1 MKLKIPYIALF
12 ALLIVACGSDDDGTS
27 SYNEFSCSVNK
38 GGKKVTQKVV
48 APGKYESTTTME
60 LNAKYAVRTVKVEFL
75 GADSRNENFCDSLKE
90 TLSGLDAGSFKCA
103 NGNVSYSITISSNV
117 VGSIQDIADEML
129 DNCDMLETSQGE
141 LLPSDIDEEEFSS
154 SSKKA
159 VASSS
164 SKEKPKSSSSEAK
177 SSSSSEKMKVSSSSE
192 EKAESSSAEEESSSS
207 SEKVKVSSSSEE
219 KPKSSSVEEILS
231 SSSEMEVE
239 TSSSE
244 VESPVSSSAEESSAS
259 EANSSSGNRHTGKFE
274 DEDYGPKKIVKDE
287 NTLFY
292 DDFGGNILCLQ
303 DSESYILDYDMKDS
317 MPSGKLELY
326 FRLHEDFLKDENV
339 KYSGININIIGN
351 YESHFR
357 LYYEIRKETRRDSI
371 LYKAVVLSMD
381 SGDDTHY
388 EKKIMDLSFDWTYA
402 RIEWIDGVAK
412 LFLNNKEILNVDV
425 GYGYLPFR
433 RHLVD
438 NRLAL
443 GFTHQGSVGN
453 GSRMD
458 MYAAADYGPI
468 KLSKLER

>member
-1 MKLKIPYIALF
+1 M
-12 ALLIVACGSDDDGTS
+12 
-27 SYNEFSCSVNK
+27 
-38 GGKKVTQKVV
+38 
-48 APGKYESTTTME
+48 
-60 LNAKYAVRTVKVEFL
+60 
-75 GADSRNENFCDSLKE
+75 
-90 TLSGLDAGSFKCA
+90 
-103 NGNVSYSITISSNV
+103 
-117 VGSIQDIADEML
+117 
-129 DNCDMLETSQGE
+129 
-141 LLPSDIDEEEFSS
+141 
-154 SSKKA
+154 
-159 VASSS
+159 
-164 SKEKPKSSSSEAK
+164 
-177 SSSSSEKMKVSSSSE
+177 
-192 EKAESSSAEEESSSS
+192 
-207 SEKVKVSSSSEE
+207 
-219 KPKSSSVEEILS
+219 
-231 SSSEMEVE
+231 
-239 TSSSE
+239 
-244 VESPVSSSAEESSAS
+244 
-259 EANSSSGNRHTGKFE
+259 
-274 DEDYGPKKIVKDE
+274 KDE

-292 DDFGGNILCLQ
+292 EDFGGNILCLQ

-433 RHLVD
+433 RYLVD

-468 KLSKLER
+468 KLSKLERCGF